1 MIGGHYQYRFNEK
14 FKVGGTWVR
23 MLERPITQKVDF
35 GSEPFKNN
43 IIGLDLAFRTN
54 VPFLTKLIDL
64 LPVISTN
71 QMSTISFTGEFAHL
85 IPGQPR
91 AINKSGTSYIDDFEA
106 AQSIIDLKSVTS
118 WHLASVP
125 QGQPNLFP
133 EASINNLSAGFKR
146 SAIAWY
152 MIDPVFYQSNS
163 LTPDHI
169 KQNPQMLYDS
179 RMRLVNQTDIFPN
192 LQQQYGSIP
201 NLSVLD
207 LAYYPS
213 ERGMYNYDTTETV
226 NPDGTFINPENR
238 WGGIMRSLSTN
249 DFEQTNIEFIQFW
262 VLDPFNEDAE
272 NVNPNSSHSGGELYF
287 NLGNISEDILPDSR
301 KSYENGLPALSSSLT
316 DNIDTT
322 VWSRISSEQAIVNA
336 FDNVEEARLNQDVG
350 LDGLDSENEKT
361 AYLNFVNWV
370 QNNPVL
376 TTETKNKITNDA
388 SHDNYNYYL
397 DDDFDAQQL
406 DILKRYKSYNGMEGN
421 SPTTSFSD
429 NLNGDGYPTQA
440 TNRPDI
446 EDINADNNLS
456 ETENYFQ
463 YKVNL
468 RPNEMQVGSNFITNV
483 QTYQN

>member
-1 MIGGHYQYRFNEK
+1 MLVAEAIINKVVFSELYDSTKTAAQQIPSKNRFSFKGQCQSSISSDIPLNALNVPPGSVTVTAGGISLIEGTDYSVDYNLGRVKILNSGILESNTPIKVSLESNSVFGFQARSMIGGHYQYRFNEK

-23 MLERPITQKVDF
+23 MMERPVTQKVDF

-213 ERGMYNYDTTETV
+213 ERGMYNYDTSETV

-272 NVNPNSSHSGGELYF
+272 NANPNSSHSGGELYF

-322 VWSRISSEQAIVNA
+322 VWSRISS
-336 FDNVEEARLNQDVG
+336 
-350 LDGLDSENEKT
+350 
-361 AYLNFVNWV
+361 
-370 QNNPVL
+370 
-376 TTETKNKITNDA
+376 
-388 SHDNYNYYL
+388 
-397 DDDFDAQQL
+397 
-406 DILKRYKSYNGMEGN
+406 
-421 SPTTSFSD
+421 TTS
-429 NLNGDGYPTQA
+429 
-440 TNRPDI
+440 NR
-446 EDINADNNLS
+446 
-456 ETENYFQ
+456 
-463 YKVNL
+463 
-468 RPNEMQVGSNFITNV
+468 
-483 QTYQN
+483 

>member
-1 MIGGHYQYRFNEK
+1 
-14 FKVGGTWVR
+14 
-23 MLERPITQKVDF
+23 
-35 GSEPFKNN
+35 
-43 IIGLDLAFRTN
+43 
-54 VPFLTKLIDL
+54 
-64 LPVISTN
+64 
-71 QMSTISFTGEFAHL
+71 
-85 IPGQPR
+85 
-91 AINKSGTSYIDDFEA
+91 
-106 AQSIIDLKSVTS
+106 
-118 WHLASVP
+118 
-125 QGQPNLFP
+125 
-133 EASINNLSAGFKR
+133 
-146 SAIAWY
+146 
-152 MIDPVFYQSNS
+152 
-163 LTPDHI
+163 
-169 KQNPQMLYDS
+169 
-179 RMRLVNQTDIFPN
+179 
-192 LQQQYGSIP
+192 
-201 NLSVLD
+201 
-207 LAYYPS
+207 
-213 ERGMYNYDTTETV
+213 MYNYDTTETV

-322 VWSRISSEQAIVNA
+322 VWSRISSQQAIVNA

-350 LDGLDSENEKT
+350 LDGWDSENEKT

-463 YKVNL
+463 YKVKL
-468 RPNEMQVGSNFITNV
+468 RPN
-483 QTYQN
+483 